1 MPPTT
6 GGPCGTSEASGWIRC
21 GVASPG
27 RTRLRRGAVTA
38 QEPHRGMADA
48 LYPRYCRPCRRL
60 GRWPTWHQATRPI
73 GPGDM
78 ALSRVEQRL
87 AGLEGAVLYLPFQ
100 CEGGRAVGRGDEP
113 VLVAV
118 VNQPLCE
125 CVESRLAVRYLRL
138 LLNRKMWHDEAVAD
152 IDTELIAASPT
163 GRVRV
168 QPGSEPFRLHWFV
181 WGIKVVGREA
191 PLPAIPTYV
200 DQPTGIPDRV
210 DASGNLR
217 HRFVRPVSEPIAP
230 SGFEQMRL
238 GSARRHLVFPS
249 GCCVFTG
256 PYCAFVAWSPQRL
269 DKKAG

>member
-181 WGIKVVGREA
+181 WGITVVGREG
-191 PLPAIPTYV
+191 P
-200 DQPTGIPDRV
+200 
-210 DASGNLR
+210 
-217 HRFVRPVSEPIAP
+217 
-230 SGFEQMRL
+230 
-238 GSARRHLVFPS
+238 SARHSHVRRSADRHPRSCRRQRQPSAPIRSASQRTDSSVRFRADAIGECSASFGFPLRLLCLHRPLLRV
-249 GCCVFTG
+249 CCVE
-256 PYCAFVAWSPQRL
+256 SP
-269 DKKAG
+269 KAR